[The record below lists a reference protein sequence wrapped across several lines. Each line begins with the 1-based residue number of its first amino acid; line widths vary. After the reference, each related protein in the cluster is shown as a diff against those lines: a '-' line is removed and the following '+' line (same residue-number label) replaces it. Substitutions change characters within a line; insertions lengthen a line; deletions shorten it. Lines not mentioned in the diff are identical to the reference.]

1 MQDQDGYTA
10 LEQWRKRGAAGSPPS
25 SPGAAV
31 GSGFPEPRGV
41 PTTAPPRRPR
51 CLLGALTA
59 ALALSLV
66 LCVSWWV
73 AERAQPE
80 ASSGWGNTSLRPPC
94 ASLDGTFRELRR
106 ILCPPRE
113 AEGCRLCPVGWML
126 GRTKC
131 YWVSER
137 MNSWHRSRED
147 CGDRGAAMAMP
158 WDKDELDSLNETLRK
173 PTRHFWIGLSVPA
186 PGMGWTWVNGS
197 RPDWSRFPQDLGE
210 GRGAC
215 GALKGDRIDPRACD
229 TGLQWVCQTE
239 SARI

>member
-1 MQDQDGYTA
+1 MEDQDGYTA

-31 GSGFPEPRGV
+31 GSDFPEPRGV
-41 PTTAPPRRPR
+41 PTTAPPCCPR

-66 LCVSWWV
+66 LW
-73 AERAQPE
+73 
-80 ASSGWGNTSLRPPC
+80 
-94 ASLDGTFRELRR
+94 
-106 ILCPPRE
+106 E

-137 MNSWHRSRED
+137 MNSWHGSRED

-197 RPDWSRFPQDLGE
+197 RPDWSRLPSASTPQSPGNVS
-210 GRGAC
+210 
-215 GALKGDRIDPRACD
+215 PRP
-229 TGLQWVCQTE
+229 
-239 SARI
+239 

>member
-1 MQDQDGYTA
+1 MGA
-10 LEQWRKRGAAGSPPS
+10 LFHPP
-25 SPGAAV
+25 AV
-31 GSGFPEPRGV
+31 GSGFPEPRWV
-41 PTTAPPRRPR
+41 PPTAPPRRPR

-80 ASSGWGNTSLRPPC
+80 ATSGWGNTSLGPPC

-137 MNSWHRSRED
+137 MNSWPGSRED

-197 RPDWSRFPQDLGE
+197 RPGWSR
-210 GRGAC
+210 
-215 GALKGDRIDPRACD
+215 
-229 TGLQWVCQTE
+229 
-239 SARI
+239 